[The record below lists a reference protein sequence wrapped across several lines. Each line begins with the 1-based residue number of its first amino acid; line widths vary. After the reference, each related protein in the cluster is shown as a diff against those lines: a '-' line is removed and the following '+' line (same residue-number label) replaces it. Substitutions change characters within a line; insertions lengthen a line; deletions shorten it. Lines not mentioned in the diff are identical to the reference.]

1 VVIYVVSFDFC
12 SSAGHFENPMKS
24 GSIISPNGTS
34 IRSPSGPAY
43 PTLEQIFQKAITLR
57 LTHNKTKG
65 MTIKRMISSGAN
77 SGFFTMEMS
86 SC

>member
-1 VVIYVVSFDFC
+1 MI
-12 SSAGHFENPMKS
+12 S

-43 PTLEQIFQKAITLR
+43 PALEQIFQKAITLR
-57 LTHNKTKG
+57 LKHNKTKG
-65 MTIKRMISSGAN
+65 ITIKRTINSGAK
-77 SGFFTMEMS
+77 SGWFTMEIP